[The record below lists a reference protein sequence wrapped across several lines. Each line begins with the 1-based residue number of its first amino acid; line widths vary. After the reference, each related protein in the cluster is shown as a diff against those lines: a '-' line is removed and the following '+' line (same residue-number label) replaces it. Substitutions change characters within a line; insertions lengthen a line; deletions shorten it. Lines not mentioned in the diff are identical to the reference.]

1 MTHPSLARFGKLCF
15 LITALCAASA
25 CTTLKDSNALMEQ
38 HETMMRRQ
46 AVDNTQPQIDNK
58 QVYLD
63 MIETMQGRSLYFAS
77 LAHIDAYE
85 AAHGASPQTRRLRAD
100 ALRASGQEDAARQ
113 QYLSLLN
120 TEEAAAAHHGL
131 GLLEAQAG
139 DYARSA
145 EHLRKAIRL
154 DPLDALALSDLGYA
168 CLLQGDIA
176 SARVPLI
183 QAAELAP
190 DNRKV
195 IGNLALYLLLTGDN
209 AKADALMDKTGLSGE
224 TRDGIARRARDVQN
238 MTHTPTIIGTN
249 GINIQQQNDGGMQL
263 RLQTML
269 EPSLRLAPQ

>member
-1 MTHPSLARFGKLCF
+1 MTNPSLARFGKL
-15 LITALCAASA
+15 LLLTSTLCAVGA
-25 CTTLKDSNALMEQ
+25 CTTIKDSNALMQQ

-46 AVDNTQPQIDNK
+46 TADNTQPQIDNK

-63 MIETMQGRSLYFAS
+63 MIKTMQGRSLYFAS

-131 GLLEAQAG
+131 GLLAAQAG
-139 DYARSA
+139 DYARSS
-145 EHLRKAIRL
+145 EHLREAIRL

-195 IGNLALYLLLTGDN
+195 IGNLALYLMLAGDH
-209 AKADALMDKTGLSGE
+209 AKADALMNKTGLPRE
-224 TRDGIARRARDVQN
+224 TRDGIARRARDLQN
-238 MTHTPTIIGTN
+238 GTN
-249 GINIQQQNDGGMQL
+249 DRQAVGSNETNRQHMSGGMQL

-269 EPSLRLAPQ
+269 EPSLRIPPQ

>member
-15 LITALCAASA
+15 LITALCTASA

-46 AVDNTQPQIDNK
+46 AADNTHPQIDNK

-85 AAHGASPQTRRLRAD
+85 TAHGASPQTRRLRAD
-100 ALRASGQEDAARQ
+100 ALRASGQEDTARQ

-145 EHLRKAIRL
+145 EHLREAIRL

-195 IGNLALYLLLTGDN
+195 IGNLALYLILAGDN
-209 AKADALMDKTGLSGE
+209 AKADALMNKTALPQE
-224 TRDGIARRARDVQN
+224 TRDGIARRAHDLQNRTGDRDATGSSVSSS
-238 MTHTPTIIGTN
+238 P
-249 GINIQQQNDGGMQL
+249 QQMSGGMQL

-269 EPSLRLAPQ
+269 EPSLHIPPQ